1 MHRRILKDLGDS
13 KPLYL
18 TTVMTYMKHT
28 NSIKNYRN
36 ILVNRYFI
44 LIVYGQVLVCSFSF
58 PVWDNKKVQS
68 EYTKQEYYII

>member
-1 MHRRILKDLGDS
+1 MHRRILEDLGDA

-18 TTVMTYMKHT
+18 TTVMTYMEHT

-58 PVWDNKKVQS
+58 PV
-68 EYTKQEYYII
+68 